1 MIKLFLLILSFNAF
15 VIFSSASES
24 EANSIPQEDKVN
36 ALNNLNKTVKTASV
50 KGNNES
56 KHDKEEIKT
65 KTEIPHSPTL
75 VEQKNISTVQN
86 KTTNDVEKIAP
97 SYNGPNMMEQESKYV
112 TTGSMIL
119 ISISLLFMVF
129 VAFKTYRRRSRDA
142 RIKKYGIR
150 LTRGNIE
157 MTPLPLDNDDEDET
171 IFDLKNVPT

>member
-1 MIKLFLLILSFNAF
+1 MNVPIAFKLGILSSKVQMIKLFLLILSFNAF

-129 VAFKTYRRRSRDA
+129 VAFKTYRCECFSLNEL
-142 RIKKYGIR
+142 KY
-150 LTRGNIE
+150 LFFLY
-157 MTPLPLDNDDEDET
+157 MKT
-171 IFDLKNVPT
+171 I